1 MVLMKKS
8 NRIKEVPDAEVGK
21 YQAAGYS
28 LIDKKKSEKQSLVN
42 PSKDNKNGSSTQSKA
57 DAL

>member
-1 MVLMKKS
+1 MVLMIKS
-8 NRIKEVPDAEVGK
+8 NRIKEVPDAEIGK
-21 YQAAGYS
+21 HQAAGYS

-42 PSKDNKNGSSTQSKA
+42 PAKDNKNGASAQNKA